1 MNEWYI
7 NLMKGVLE
15 EMNIKF
21 KELFGKLII
30 VERVLSEREVEI
42 EKFKDEVKVFV
53 SVFYEV

>member
-1 MNEWYI
+1 
-7 NLMKGVLE
+7 MKGVLE

-53 SVFYEV
+53 SVFHEV

>member
-1 MNEWYI
+1 
-7 NLMKGVLE
+7 MKGVLE